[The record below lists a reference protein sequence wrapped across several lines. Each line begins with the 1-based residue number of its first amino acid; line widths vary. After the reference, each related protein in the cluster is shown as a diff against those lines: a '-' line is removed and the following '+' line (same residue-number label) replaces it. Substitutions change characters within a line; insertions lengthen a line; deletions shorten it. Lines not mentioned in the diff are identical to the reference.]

1 MLLSKCEVCDSKK
14 SKFNKTQEASGFL
27 SCLEIKIPSIKIVL
41 VGPLSLIVINKL
53 VKGIKGMSYKKH
65 LIQTAFTYSP
75 WGPFTKNK

>member
-14 SKFNKTQEASGFL
+14 SKFNKTQEASGLL
-27 SCLEIKIPSIKIVL
+27 SSLEIKIPSVKIAL

-53 VKGIKGMSYKKH
+53 VKGIKGMNYKKR
-65 LIQTAFTYSP
+65 LIQPAFTNSP